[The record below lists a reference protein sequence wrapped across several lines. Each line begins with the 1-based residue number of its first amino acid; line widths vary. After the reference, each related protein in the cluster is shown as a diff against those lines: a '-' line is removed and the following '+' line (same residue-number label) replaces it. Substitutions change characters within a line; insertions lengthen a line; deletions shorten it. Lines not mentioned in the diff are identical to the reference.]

1 MKDVNIL
8 TSNGV
13 NVAASLEL
21 FGDMATYDETV
32 IDFLAGVEEK
42 LSNIKKYKEAGD
54 MPNYAILVHSLK
66 SDAKYLGLTALAEI
80 SYQHEMDSKANNI
93 NAVYNNY
100 DALMN
105 EAARIARILKAYSGE
120 VSPIVATPVPAVSN
134 VIKDKTILVVD
145 DSDIIRTFVEKIFN
159 DSYHVMMAHD
169 GKEAIDIIGTSAYDN
184 IVGVL
189 LDLNMPNVNGFE
201 VLNYFKEN
209 NLFAKI
215 PVSIITGDDSR
226 DTIDRAFTYPITDV
240 LQKPFNERDVKRIID
255 KMISF
260 YSISH

>member
-1 MKDVNIL
+1 MRDVNIL
-8 TSNGV
+8 TNNGV

-32 IDFLAGVEEK
+32 VDFLNGVEEK
-42 LSNIKKYKEAGD
+42 ISGIKKYKENGD

-80 SYQHEMDSKANNI
+80 SFQHEMDSKANNI

-100 DALMN
+100 DALMA
-105 EAARIARILKAYSGE
+105 EANRSIALLKAYVGDMS
-120 VSPIVATPVPAVSN
+120 PVPTVVAPVAAP

-145 DSDIIRTFVEKIFN
+145 DSDIIRTFIQKIFN
-159 DSYHVMMAHD
+159 DNYHVMMAHD
-169 GKEAIDIIGTSAYDN
+169 GKEAIDVIGTSAYDN

-189 LDLNMPNVNGFE
+189 LDLNMPNINGFE
-201 VLNYFKEN
+201 VLEYFKEN
-209 NLFAKI
+209 NLFSKI

-226 DTIDRAFTYPITDV
+226 DSIDRAFNYPITDV
-240 LQKPFNERDVKRIID
+240 LQKPFNERDVKRILD
-255 KMISF
+255 KMLALSNLI
-260 YSISH
+260 